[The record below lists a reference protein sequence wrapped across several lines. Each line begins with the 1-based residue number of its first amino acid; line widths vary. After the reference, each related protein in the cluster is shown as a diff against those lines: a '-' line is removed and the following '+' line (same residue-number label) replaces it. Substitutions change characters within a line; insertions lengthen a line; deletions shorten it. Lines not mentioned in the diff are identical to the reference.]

1 LYITVLSY
9 NIVETTFK
17 KLEEPRLKLLH
28 ISLNDTFEKTIME
41 WAYDIKSAG
50 NTALFH
56 VYVPYDYKD
65 NLEKLDY
72 IRNILKKEAAD
83 IPVIGCSATGEI
95 LDGQINDNDIVI
107 TAMVFEDPGTKVQVL
122 TSYEQA
128 DEFDANALLERTK
141 CISDLKAIEILT
153 AAPYEK
159 LENVGEVI
167 DALPDDIVI
176 FGGVAVGDDKHMP
189 FVFANESPISNTGS
203 AYVIYTGKELH
214 LQANR
219 MFGWKP
225 IGYPLSVTRSEGPVV
240 YELDGKPAFDVYN
253 HYLHIKKGDNFFY
266 DALEFPWEV
275 RINDDTAY
283 IRHAKSVNPDGS
295 IVMSSNIPQGS
306 SIRLTYG
313 DPRRIIDHT
322 KQTILMIHDFAPQV
336 VSIVNCM
343 GRKLFWAE
351 NENVEISLISKYMQ
365 STGFSAL
372 GEILRHKG
380 ISLLNNL
387 SIVAVAMREG
397 PAGKVADIDLV
408 EFERNAS
415 MSITARLAFFIN
427 TITDELMEKN
437 EQLEDMLYKASHDA
451 MTGLLNRGA
460 IERMIYDSSS
470 LYSGTATD
478 SWYLIMFDVDDFKMI
493 NDQCGHAQGDRILK
507 CIARILSDY
516 VSDIPYANAGRWGGE
531 EFMVVVSGCD
541 ANRAKEITDTIH
553 DKVKEESK
561 KEKSITISV
570 GATKHHSDES
580 IQDTINRVDELMYE
594 AKVMGKDQV
603 RTDL

>member
-1 LYITVLSY
+1 M
-9 NIVETTFK
+9 
-17 KLEEPRLKLLH
+17 EEIRLKLLH
-28 ISLNDTFEKTIME
+28 TSLNDTFEKTIRD
-41 WAYDIKSAG
+41 WASDIASDSS
-50 NTALFH
+50 TALFH
-56 VYVPYDYKD
+56 VYVPYDHDD

-72 IRNILKKEAAD
+72 IRNVLKKEASG

-95 LDGQINDNDIVI
+95 IDGKISDNDIVV
-107 TAMVFEDPGTKVQVL
+107 TAMVFEDPGTKVFVR
-122 TSYEQA
+122 TSYEQEE
-128 DEFDANALLERTK
+128 EFSTNTVLEK
-141 CISDLKAIEILT
+141 AKAISDLKAIEIIT

-159 LENVGEVI
+159 LENAGEII
-167 DALPDDIVI
+167 DALPEDIII
-176 FGGVAVGDDKHMP
+176 FGGVAVGDDRHKP
-189 FVFANESPISNTGS
+189 FVFANESPITNTHS
-203 AYVIYTGKELH
+203 AYVVYTGKELH

-225 IGYPLSVTRSEGPVV
+225 IGYPLNVTRSEGSVV
-240 YELDGKPAFDVYN
+240 YELDNKPAYDVYN
-253 HYLHIKKGDNFFY
+253 HYLHINNGENFFY

-275 RINDDTAY
+275 RIDDDTAY
-283 IRHAKSVNPDGS
+283 IRHAKSANPDGS

-306 SIRLTYG
+306 NVRITYG

-336 VSIVNCM
+336 VGIVNCM

-351 NENVEISLISKYMQ
+351 KENVEISLISKYMQ

-380 ISLLNNL
+380 VSLLNNL
-387 SIVAVAMREG
+387 SIVTVAMREG
-397 PAGKVADIDLV
+397 PAGKVADIDLA
-408 EFERNAS
+408 EFERNSS
-415 MSITARLAFFIN
+415 MPITARLAFFIN

-437 EQLEDMLYKASHDA
+437 DQLEAMLYKASHDA
-451 MTGLLNRGA
+451 MTGFLNRGA
-460 IERMIYDSSS
+460 IERLIYDFNNPESEKS
-470 LYSGTATD
+470 AEN
-478 SWYLIMFDVDDFKMI
+478 WYLIMFDVDDFKMI
-493 NDQCGHAQGDRILK
+493 NDQCGHAQGDAILK
-507 CIARILSDY
+507 CLAGILSDY
-516 VSDIPYANAGRWGGE
+516 VKNIPNAEVGRWGGE

-541 ANRAKEITDTIH
+541 NNMANEIADMIH
-553 DKVKEESK
+553 AKVKEESK

-570 GATKHHSDES
+570 GATMHRCDEA